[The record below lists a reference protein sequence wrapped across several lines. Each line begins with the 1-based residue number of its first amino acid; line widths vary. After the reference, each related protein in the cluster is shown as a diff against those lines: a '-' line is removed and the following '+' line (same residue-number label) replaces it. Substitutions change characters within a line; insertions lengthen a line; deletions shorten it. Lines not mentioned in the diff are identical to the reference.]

1 MKKLLQ
7 ELTDIK
13 TAVTALMVVV
23 TTLSA
28 AYSQVDRVTDS
39 MVQKAYAEL
48 TSPAYKIVE
57 YDLLKQLEKLQNY
70 PGDIK
75 RQDIIKFTD
84 FCDGYFGQVYVTLR
98 PTLIERDLKIA
109 CSRIIQLYNEGSNT

>member
-13 TAVTALMVVV
+13 TAVTALMVVI

-28 AYSQVDRVTDS
+28 AYTQVDRVTDS
-39 MVQKAYAEL
+39 MVQKAYSEL
-48 TSPAYKIVE
+48 TAPAYKIVE
-57 YDLLKQLEKLQNY
+57 YDLLKQLEKLQND
-70 PGDIK
+70 PVDIK

-84 FCDGYFGQVYVTLR
+84 FCDGYFGTVYITMR

-109 CSRIIQLYNEGSNT
+109 CSKIIQIYSKGTDA